1 MATTPGV
8 GALFLDP
15 MHNKRIGGVFLVVIA
30 LFLSLIDVAGA
41 QEDEA
46 PASEIATLNMRA
58 LRATSGA
65 VLVPIELTVSSLD
78 RAIDGSLIVEA
89 PDISVS
95 WDIGVRLAANTEA
108 TQVLLVPISSFG
120 IELAA
125 TLVVDDEDVAET
137 DLEILNGDR
146 GNENVIGVIGV
157 DSPEREVPLFPED
170 GDASVIELSSLELL
184 PGLDSVVV
192 SPSGMRSLSADE
204 QAQLLNWVGA
214 GRQLVVAD
222 KPGALD
228 ESLPAGW
235 VGPDSIIAAGS
246 GFIRYVGPD
255 WATSVPKGPT
265 NATSPQFSDFS
276 GVSHNEITSD
286 AGFRVPGIRVI
297 ASILG
302 IYLLLAGP
310 VLFIV
315 LGRRNRR
322 SLVWLALPALAA
334 VCTVGVVIVGTILTQ
349 GRGNGH
355 ATIVEVSPVG
365 ATLTDRILVS
375 DSGDQTIEL
384 PPGYTLTRAGLGSRN
399 RSGAAIVLRPTAGT
413 DTMSFE
419 IDQGSG
425 GSAVLQGQTDQFADV
440 FVIDNVRV
448 KTDEITGSVRNNT
461 TKTLADV
468 LVIMGNRIADVGDIP
483 AGAAEPFAIDLT
495 DRARQS
501 DPELRA
507 WDIDGQ
513 VSVED
518 FFFEGPGRGFGDN
531 NAALDEGPINGSAWI
546 EWRTSRTGTDTPSG
560 LLTAVGW
567 TREINASLLDG
578 QGRTAFVARAGLSN
592 TNGPVHPDTIRN
604 VSVGSSA
611 DFFFEDFGGGRGF
624 DQSFQLIRPPGAD
637 TSQVAFAIGEQ
648 VTEFNVWVEE
658 DWRSFELPDRG
669 RVEFAIPEE
678 AWQDNVL
685 WAEAKTDGF
694 FGEPGFTNVELEEV
708 DDRTDTVAL
717 LPAGETFQRQGFGG
731 FDEPFQDFDIELNET
746 LTVELDENLSFEGEG
761 DISNTYDEWVVEL
774 LDGDEVTVQMNRFG
788 DNLDPYLIV
797 RDPDGDQIA
806 ENDDFQGLD
815 SRLQFTARTDG
826 AYTIETRPLSGGGP
840 GGSYEV
846 IIEVER

>member
-1 MATTPGV
+1 
-8 GALFLDP
+8 
-15 MHNKRIGGVFLVVIA
+15 MHNKRIGGVLLVLFA
-30 LFLSLIDVAGA
+30 LFVPFFSVAGA

-46 PASEIATLNMRA
+46 PAAEIATLNMRA

-78 RAIDGSLIVEA
+78 RAIDGSLIVEV

-108 TQVLLVPISSFG
+108 TQVILVPISSFG
-120 IELAA
+120 IDMTA
-125 TLVVDDEDVAET
+125 TIVVDDEDVAET
-137 DLEILNGDR
+137 DLEILDGDR

-157 DSPEREVPLFPED
+157 DAPEREVPLFPED
-170 GDASVIELSSLELL
+170 GDASVIELSNLDLL
-184 PGLDSVVV
+184 PGLDSVVI

-204 QAQLLNWVGA
+204 QAQLLNWVSA
-214 GRQLVVAD
+214 GRQLIVAD

-228 ESLPAGW
+228 ELLPAIW
-235 VGPDSIIAAGS
+235 VGPEPIIAAGS
-246 GFIRYVGPD
+246 GFIRYVGPE

-265 NATSPQFSDFS
+265 SATSPQFTDFS
-276 GVSHNEITSD
+276 GVSHNELTSD
-286 AGFRVPGIRVI
+286 AGFRVPGIKVI

-315 LGRRNRR
+315 LGRRKRR

-334 VCTVGVVIVGTILTQ
+334 VCTIGVVIVGSILTR

-384 PPGYTLTRAGLGSRN
+384 PPGYALTRAGLGSRN
-399 RSGAAIVLRPTAGT
+399 RSGAAIVLRPTAGA
-413 DTMSFE
+413 DSMSFE

-425 GSAVLQGQTDQFADV
+425 GSAVLQGQTDQFVDA
-440 FVIDNVRV
+440 FVIDDVRV

-468 LVIMGNRIADVGDIP
+468 LVIMGNRIAEVGDLP
-483 AGAAEPFAIDLT
+483 TGAAEPFAIDLT
-495 DRARQS
+495 DRARTS

-507 WDIDGQ
+507 WDIEGQ

-518 FFFEGPGRGFGDN
+518 FFFEGPGIGFGN

-567 TREINASLLDG
+567 TREVNASLLGG

-604 VSVGSSA
+604 VSVDSSA
-611 DFFFEDFGGGRGF
+611 DLFFGDFGGGRGF
-624 DQSFQLIRPPGAD
+624 DQSVQLIRPPGAD

-648 VTEFNVWVEE
+648 VTEFNVWIDD

-694 FGEPGFTNVELEEV
+694 FGEPGITNVELEEV

-717 LPAGETFQRQGFGG
+717 LPAGETFQREGFGRLRRRVRRLP
-731 FDEPFQDFDIELNET
+731 DRAQR
-746 LTVELDENLSFEGEG
+746 
-761 DISNTYDEWVVEL
+761 NTH
-774 LDGDEVTVQMNRFG
+774 R
-788 DNLDPYLIV
+788 
-797 RDPDGDQIA
+797 R
-806 ENDDFQGLD
+806 
-815 SRLQFTARTDG
+815 AR
-826 AYTIETRPLSGGGP
+826 
-840 GGSYEV
+840 
-846 IIEVER
+846 